1 MQKGSVQGLET
12 PSELLDLVQ
21 PHIESY
27 DYFLGEGIQR
37 VVEHI
42 DPIEVSLEAG
52 YCARRNN
59 EVSHWLPSTASG
71 LLSLDLLQVE
81 HPSTRNRHRYW
92 FENPIIGRPVKDIVS
107 AGSDERLFP
116 TECREA
122 VSSAASMPM
131 GHSHH
136 LM

>member
-42 DPIEVSLEAG
+42 DPIEVSREADVQWKTP
-52 YCARRNN
+52 RNN
-59 EVSHWLPSTASG
+59 A
-71 LLSLDLLQVE
+71 VE
-81 HPSTRNRHRYW
+81 ADPA
-92 FENPIIGRPVKDIVS
+92 
-107 AGSDERLFP
+107 AG
-116 TECREA
+116 
-122 VSSAASMPM
+122 
-131 GHSHH
+131 
-136 LM
+136 

>member
-42 DPIEVSLEAG
+42 DPIEVSREADVEL
-52 YCARRNN
+52 NN
-59 EVSHWLPSTASG
+59 PRKSTA
-71 LLSLDLLQVE
+71 E
-81 HPSTRNRHRYW
+81 AKPA
-92 FENPIIGRPVKDIVS
+92 
-107 AGSDERLFP
+107 AG
-116 TECREA
+116 
-122 VSSAASMPM
+122 
-131 GHSHH
+131 
-136 LM
+136 